1 MEEGLLTE
9 RNAGFGPAVN
19 QNPAMEAECEIQLQ
33 SLICTENDKMV
44 E

>member
-1 MEEGLLTE
+1 MEEGCPTE
-9 RNAGFGPAVN
+9 RSAGFGPAVN